1 MEYLLIFIAA
11 IFVNNIVLSQFLGI
25 CPFLGVS
32 QKVNTSLGMSAA
44 VAFVMAL
51 ATLVTWLVQI
61 YVLNPFGLE
70 YLQTLSFILVIAS
83 LVQMVEII
91 LKKVSPPLYQ
101 ALGVF
106 LPLITTNCAVLGVA
120 ISVIQKDYSLLMS
133 LNYAIASAIGFDI
146 ALVLFAGDVPS
157 SRPDF
162 FDSLHDVVNASGS
175 DDGIDL
181 GQLGKDLLAVSLGKA
196 AAADYAL
203 QLPVLF
209 QPRDVKDIVDG
220 FFFCTLDEGAG
231 VYYDYV
237 G

>member
-61 YVLNPFGLE
+61 YVLNRFGLE

-133 LNYAIASAIGFDI
+133 LNYAIASAIGFGI
-146 ALVLFAGDVPS
+146 ALVLFAGLREQLEFSAIPKGMKGVS
-157 SRPDF
+157 ITLVTA
-162 FDSLHDVVNASGS
+162 SLLSLAFMGFSGV
-175 DDGIDL
+175 DGGL
-181 GQLGKDLLAVSLGKA
+181 K
-196 AAADYAL
+196 
-203 QLPVLF
+203 VLF
-209 QPRDVKDIVDG
+209 G
-220 FFFCTLDEGAG
+220 LE
-231 VYYDYV
+231 
-237 G
+237 